1 MAVYTRIEEGKLR
14 EFLAEY
20 AVGELS
26 ACHPIAEGVENS
38 NYRLDVRSVAGD
50 LVHYI
55 LTLYEKRVN
64 PKELPFFIGLME
76 HLAAGG
82 VSCPIPIKARDG
94 QALRRLAEKPAAM
107 VSFLS
112 GKSLDARQTR
122 FQAQHLHQLG
132 VAVAHMHQVGQ
143 NFALQ
148 RPNDLSL
155 AGWQRLAAATA
166 AEAHQ
171 ISPDLAA
178 MIAAEYAYLAQYWPQ
193 NLPYGVIHADLFPD
207 NVFFIDGIYSGVID
221 FYFACNDFLA
231 YELAVLLN
239 SWCFDVPDFSF
250 NAENARALIAGYQT
264 LRPLHPIESENM
276 IILARGAALR
286 FLLTR
291 LYDWINHP
299 PGALV
304 ERKDPREYRVK
315 LQFFQQ
321 ARLGQIF
328 G

>member
-1 MAVYTRIEEGKLR
+1 MAVYTRIEDDKLR

-20 AVGELS
+20 AVGELA

-38 NYRLDVRSVAGD
+38 NYRLDVRSSSGD

-64 PKELPFFIGLME
+64 PQELPFFIGLME

-94 QALRRLAEKPAAM
+94 QALRRLAGKPAAM

-112 GKSLDARQTR
+112 GKSLDGRKLR
-122 FQAQHLHQLG
+122 FTPHHLQQLG
-132 VAVAHMHQVGQ
+132 GAVAQMHAAGQ
-143 NFALQ
+143 GFSLQ

-155 AGWQRLAAATA
+155 AGWQKLAAATA

-178 MIAAEYAYLAQYWPQ
+178 IIAAEYTYLAQNWPQ

-207 NVFFIDGIYSGVID
+207 NVFFSAGIYSGVID

-239 SWCFDVPDFSF
+239 SWCFDCPDFSF
-250 NAENARALIAGYQT
+250 NSDNARALIAGYQT
-264 LRPLHPIESENM
+264 LRPLHPIEIENM

-304 ERKDPREYRVK
+304 ERKDPREYQGK
-315 LQFFQQ
+315 LKFFQQ
-321 ARLGQIF
+321 ARLEQIF